1 VVDRKKFLFV
11 SLDGLIADI
20 AWQVVKEG
28 HEVQLCTD
36 SQSEKEIGNG
46 FVPKTDD
53 WEREVEW
60 ADVIVFDDVLGQGA
74 KAQKLRA
81 AGKPVVGGTP
91 YTDRLEDDRAFG
103 QQELKAAGV
112 SIIPQ
117 ENFTSFDDAIA
128 FVQANPNRYVI
139 KPSGEAQ
146 NLKQLLFVGE
156 DEHGADVIQVL
167 EDYKR
172 AWASRIKEFQ
182 LQRRIVGVE
191 VAIGA
196 FFNGKEFVLPINVN
210 FEHKKLFPGDIGPS
224 TGEMGTAMFWS
235 EPNRLFAA
243 TLKKMEAK
251 LKEEGY
257 VGYIDVNCIVNSNGI
272 FPLEFTARFGYPTIS
287 IQQEGMLTPIGEF
300 LHRLAEG
307 SITRFKA
314 RSGFQ
319 VGVRIVVPPFPYRD
333 PETFETSSK
342 DAVIIFKKPVRE
354 GVHIEDVKTV
364 DNEWLVTGTSGVV
377 LIVVGL
383 GSTMK
388 QAQRQVYNR
397 IENIM
402 IPNMF
407 YRKDIGDRWFEDF
420 DRLHTW
426 GYLRD

>member
-1 VVDRKKFLFV
+1 VDRKKFLFV

-28 HEVQLCTD
+28 HEVQLSTE
-36 SQSEKEIGNG
+36 SPSEKEIGNG

-74 KAQKLRA
+74 KAQKLRD

-103 QQELKAAGV
+103 QQELKSAGV

-128 FVQANPNRYVI
+128 FVQTNPNRYVI

-235 EPNRLFAA
+235 EPNRLFTA
-243 TLKKMEAK
+243 TLKKMETR

-272 FPLEFTARFGYPTIS
+272 YPLEFTARFGYPTIS

-319 VGVRIVVPPFPYRD
+319 VGVRIVVPPFPFRD

-354 GVHIEDVKTV
+354 GVHIEDVKTI

>member
-1 VVDRKKFLFV
+1 MDRKKFLFV

-128 FVQANPNRYVI
+128 FVQTNPNRYVI

-243 TLKKMEAK
+243 TLKKMEAQ

-342 DAVIIFKKPVRE
+342 DAVIIFKKPMRE

>member
-1 VVDRKKFLFV
+1 MDRKKFLFV

-28 HEVQLCTD
+28 HEVQLYTD
-36 SQSEKEIGNG
+36 SPSEKEIGNG

-74 KAQKLRA
+74 KAQKLRD

-103 QQELKAAGV
+103 QQELKSAGV

-128 FVQANPNRYVI
+128 FVQTNPNRYVI

-235 EPNRLFAA
+235 EPNRLFTA
-243 TLKKMEAK
+243 TLKKMEPR

-272 FPLEFTARFGYPTIS
+272 YPLEFTARFGYPTIS
-287 IQQEGMLTPIGEF
+287 IQQEGMLTPIGEL

-319 VGVRIVVPPFPYRD
+319 VGVRIVVPPFPFRD

-342 DAVIIFKKPVRE
+342 DAVIIFKKPVRD
-354 GVHIEDVKTV
+354 GVHIEDVKTI